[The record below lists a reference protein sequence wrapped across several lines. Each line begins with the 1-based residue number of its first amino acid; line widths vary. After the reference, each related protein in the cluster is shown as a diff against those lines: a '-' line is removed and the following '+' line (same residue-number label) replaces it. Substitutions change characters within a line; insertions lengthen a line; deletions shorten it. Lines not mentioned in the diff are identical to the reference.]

1 MRVRTRSR
9 SNSNLHKGNDL
20 NRWTISFAD
29 FMTLMFAVFVVLY
42 AVAMSKEEKYKDVIQ
57 SIQNASKLISPDMLY
72 PEREQILIKQS
83 NNIIEETGPA
93 LLSDQGNKQAKDQLS
108 AVDNLKKGEQL
119 SQLQLELENA
129 LLSDLTN
136 ASIKLDLEGDWLTIE
151 MGGDLLFVGGSHT
164 LLNSAKQQLERLAKV
179 LTPVKN
185 MLRIRGYTDPE
196 SISNEIYLSNWEL
209 SGARAFAVLHALN
222 TLGIDGN
229 RMAMEAYGPYAPVFD
244 EQNKIDNVKSRRVV
258 IAISKYAL
266 VETAI
271 NKIIDNV
278 SDKEV
283 KNRLPV
289 VDEIKPDS
297 EDMHEIHL
305 PNNRLIIT
313 TRQE

>member
-1 MRVRTRSR
+1 VRVTARSR
-9 SNSNLHKGNDL
+9 ANLHTGNDL
-20 NRWTISFAD
+20 NRWTISLAD

-42 AVAMSKEEKYKDVIQ
+42 AVAMNKEEKYKDVIQ

-72 PEREQILIKQS
+72 RERDQILIKQS

-108 AVDNLKKGEQL
+108 AVDNLQEGEQL

-136 ASIKLDLEGDWLTIE
+136 TSIKLDLDGDWLTIE

-222 TLGIDGN
+222 TLGVDGN
-229 RMAMEAYGPYAPVFD
+229 RMAMEAYGPYMPVLD

-266 VETAI
+266 VETEI
-271 NKIIDNV
+271 NKSIDNV

-283 KNRLPV
+283 KNKLPV